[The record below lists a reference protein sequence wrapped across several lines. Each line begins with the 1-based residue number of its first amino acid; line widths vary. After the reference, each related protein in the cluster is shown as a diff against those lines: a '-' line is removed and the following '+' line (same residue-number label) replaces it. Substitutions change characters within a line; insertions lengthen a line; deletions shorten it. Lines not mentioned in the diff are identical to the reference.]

1 MIKSMC
7 LLMFSLLLG
16 QADQAIM
23 TLYKDGFALVKQPV
37 NWPNVPA
44 GVSTLEYNQLPSRL
58 FMDSPFLTLQD
69 EIVVRWHKQ
78 QLKHPLIHC
87 KRYLSPPRNQL

>member
-23 TLYKDGFALVKQPV
+23 TLYKDGFVLVKQPV
-37 NWPNVPA
+37 NWSNVPS
-44 GVSTLEYNQLPSRL
+44 GVSTIEYDQLPYGL
-58 FMDSPFLTLQD
+58 FTDSPFLTLQD
-69 EIVVRWHKQ
+69 EIVVRWQRINSNIFCSYK
-78 QLKHPLIHC
+78 
-87 KRYLSPPRNQL
+87 